1 MRYTPQECV
10 PGALTPGTRQPRMIG
25 PTVIASTVTE
35 RPVSLRLL
43 GPTHLPGFAPGA
55 LPGRAVELL
64 TYLHLH
70 PGSSGVQVQH
80 ALWPDRFDTAS
91 GHVRTLAKRT
101 RSALGHDHDGRP
113 WLPEATKAGYRLH
126 PALTSDW
133 SNFQRL
139 IGPNPAQTPTSALC
153 AAVRLVGGQPLD
165 GITRRAGWW
174 TWRGPIEETM
184 IDAVLTAAA
193 ELFRRSMDIGRL
205 SDARTAATIAR
216 STDPLNETGWRMEL
230 TLAMRRGD
238 PDAYTR
244 VVAELRAALGPIP
257 TLDPATRHLLAHAP
271 AALRKP
277 RRP

>member
-1 MRYTPQECV
+1 M
-10 PGALTPGTRQPRMIG
+10 
-25 PTVIASTVTE
+25 
-35 RPVSLRLL
+35 
-43 GPTHLPGFAPGA
+43 
-55 LPGRAVELL
+55 
-64 TYLHLH
+64 
-70 PGSSGVQVQH
+70 
-80 ALWPDRFDTAS
+80 
-91 GHVRTLAKRT
+91 
-101 RSALGHDHDGRP
+101 
-113 WLPEATKAGYRLH
+113 
-126 PALTSDW
+126 
-133 SNFQRL
+133 
-139 IGPNPAQTPTSALC
+139 
-153 AAVRLVGGQPLD
+153 D